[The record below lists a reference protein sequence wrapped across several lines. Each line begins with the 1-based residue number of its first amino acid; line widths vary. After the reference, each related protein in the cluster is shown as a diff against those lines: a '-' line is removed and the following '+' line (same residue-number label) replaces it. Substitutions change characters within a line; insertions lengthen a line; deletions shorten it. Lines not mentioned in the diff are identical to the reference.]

1 MKKAGERMKPR
12 IFIGSSKESVKIAE
26 KVKSLLDGEYVCQ
39 LWCDNFLIWGSVL
52 IMNCLRNRLVLIMRF
67 LLAGKDDY
75 VRRESDRTHKYAAR
89 DNVLFGVWVI
99 CGEFLHMRDAFF
111 LIQEG
116 CSNSIRSA
124 GGQCCHFLTR
134 CRI

>member
-39 LWCDNFLIWGSVL
+39 LWCDNFFVWGSVL

-67 LLAGKDDY
+67 LLAGKM
-75 VRRESDRTHKYAAR
+75 
-89 DNVLFGVWVI
+89 I
-99 CGEFLHMRDAFF
+99 M
-111 LIQEG
+111 
-116 CSNSIRSA
+116 
-124 GGQCCHFLTR
+124 
-134 CRI
+134 

>member
-67 LLAGKDDY
+67 LLAGKM
-75 VRRESDRTHKYAAR
+75 
-89 DNVLFGVWVI
+89 I
-99 CGEFLHMRDAFF
+99 M
-111 LIQEG
+111 
-116 CSNSIRSA
+116 
-124 GGQCCHFLTR
+124 
-134 CRI
+134 